1 MQKPAPAGSVTD
13 GSQFSELEG
22 PEEALAADAARGVDA
37 AEAVLAAD
45 AALAAEA
52 GLAAD
57 AALAAEAALAADA
70 PLAACAALSLV
81 NVGTVYAVSA
91 IAPIRPITLRR
102 LSFVSVLA
110 VMICPL
116 FLLKRAKCR
125 VPSPKVSCLG
135 EQLA

>member
-22 PEEALAADAARGVDA
+22 PEEALAADAALGVDA

-81 NVGTVYAVSA
+81 NVGTVVCRKRNRANPPDYLAAAQFCV
-91 IAPIRPITLRR
+91 R
-102 LSFVSVLA
+102 LSCHDLSSFPTQTRRNV
-110 VMICPL
+110 C
-116 FLLKRAKCR
+116 
-125 VPSPKVSCLG
+125 VPSPKSLMSG
-135 EQLA
+135 